1 MPGPEAVSGRW
12 RWRGLGACCAALALA
27 GCIALPISTNEDK
40 VLAGKPVTEEQLAF
54 LAPQV
59 TTKREV
65 IDRLGSPSVIWEDA
79 RVFAYNW
86 EMRQGILFWAVGGY
100 GGGAVGAED
109 IPKRYAL
116 LILFDAQDRVERFE
130 RAVRP
135 ASVSYGKFI
144 ERWLKRSPG
153 E

>member
-1 MPGPEAVSGRW
+1 MLS
-12 RWRGLGACCAALALA
+12 
-27 GCIALPISTNEDK
+27 
-40 VLAGKPVTEEQLAF
+40 GKPVTEEQLAF
-54 LAPQV
+54 LAPKV

-65 IDRLGSPSVIWEDA
+65 LERLGSPSVIWDDA

-86 EMRQGILFWAVGGY
+86 QMRQGILIWAVGGY
-100 GGGAVGAED
+100 GGGAMGAED
-109 IPKRYAL
+109 IPKRYVL
-116 LILFDAQDRVERFE
+116 LILFDGNDRVERFE